1 MDPKDLSDKSDN
13 LIAINTIYMAKKV
26 IKSLK
31 LQIPA
36 GKANP
41 APPVGPAL
49 GQAGVNIGE
58 FVKRFN
64 DATAP
69 LGNDIIPVVISV
81 FEDRTFDF
89 VLKTPPAASLVKK
102 AIGIESGA
110 SHPNSKKVGKITKDQ
125 VRAIAERKMVDMNA
139 KDIEGAI
146 KMIEGTCRSLGVE
159 VIG

>member
-1 MDPKDLSDKSDN
+1 
-13 LIAINTIYMAKKV
+13 MAKKV
-26 IKSLK
+26 IKALK

-64 DATAP
+64 DATAQMA
-69 LGNDIIPVVISV
+69 GDIIPVVISV

-89 VLKTPPAASLVKK
+89 ALKTPPAASLVKK
-102 AIGIESGA
+102 AINIESG
-110 SHPNSKKVGKITKDQ
+110 SGNPNTKKVGKITRAQ
-125 VRAIAERKMVDMNA
+125 VREIAERKMVDMNA
-139 KDIEGAI
+139 KDIEGAM
-146 KMIEGTCRSLGVE
+146 KMIEGTCKSLGVE
-159 VIG
+159 VVG